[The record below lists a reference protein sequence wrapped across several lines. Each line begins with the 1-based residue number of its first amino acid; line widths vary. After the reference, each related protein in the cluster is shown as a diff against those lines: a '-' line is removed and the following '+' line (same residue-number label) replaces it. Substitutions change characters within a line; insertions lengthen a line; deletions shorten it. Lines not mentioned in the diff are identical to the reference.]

1 MRVGL
6 ASVRPMVRNPL
17 SMIGIATIAIF
28 VFTAVFA
35 PFIAP
40 YPEDVIAVHMDAR
53 LLPPSTAHL
62 LGTDEMGRDIF
73 SRAVFGSRVSL
84 TVIAVV
90 VGLSAA
96 VGILIG
102 AVAGFLGG
110 KIDEIVMRITD
121 MFLAFPSILLAMA
134 IAAALG
140 PSLINA
146 MIAITTTWWPWYARL
161 VRGQV
166 LSIKERPFV
175 EAAVTLGAGKGR
187 IIFRH
192 ILPNSL
198 SPILV
203 QMSMD
208 AGYVLLTAA
217 GLSFIGLGAQPPTP
231 EWGLMVSLGRIYMP
245 QWWWCATF
253 PGLAIMIT
261 VLGLNLIGDTLTE
274 VLEPRG
280 SKAG

>member
-1 MRVGL
+1 
-6 ASVRPMVRNPL
+6 MVRNPL